1 MSKVI
6 QKKTKPEDFSAVL
19 NGEKHF
25 ELRVDE
31 DDAQVGD
38 RLKLREWNGKYY
50 TGREI
55 DKKITYVLRNC
66 PEYGLMK
73 GYCILGW

>member
-1 MSKVI
+1 MNRVI
-6 QKKTKPEDFSAVL
+6 QKKILPEYFSAVL

-31 DDAQVGD
+31 DNAQVGD
-38 RLKLREWNGKYY
+38 RLKLREWDGKYY

-66 PEYGLMK
+66 SEYGLME